1 MYCNLITNTL
11 LCTDYELFDMFWNEK
26 YNLRQKNPAIFFL
39 FEQIYKMIQKHW
51 NCLNR
56 TTRSAWLFL
65 MKFQILLPPCSTR
78 MSKVA
83 KYPDSGFKHLKLL
96 WSFRSTQF
104 FLHQIANHNIDDFEP
119 AFKKSKKEKLFF
131 KIQIIVCM
139 FSILWIQYVFLKRL
153 IIKLPCICSVPER

>member
-1 MYCNLITNTL
+1 MSCLICFEMKNTIYGKK
-11 LCTDYELFDMFWNEK
+11 TQLF
-26 YNLRQKNPAIFFL
+26 FFL

-104 FLHQIANHNIDDFEP
+104 FFCTKSRIITLMISNLLLKNQKRKNYFSK
-119 AFKKSKKEKLFF
+119 FKLLC
-131 KIQIIVCM
+131 VC
-139 FSILWIQYVFLKRL
+139 FQYSGFNMSFWKG
-153 IIKLPCICSVPER
+153 

>member
-1 MYCNLITNTL
+1 MSCLICFEMKNTIYGKK
-11 LCTDYELFDMFWNEK
+11 TQLF
-26 YNLRQKNPAIFFL
+26 FF
-39 FEQIYKMIQKHW
+39 YSNK
-51 NCLNR
+51 
-56 TTRSAWLFL
+56 
-65 MKFQILLPPCSTR
+65 STR
-78 MSKVA
+78 WYRNTEIVSIERLEARDYFWWSSRSYCRLAPLECPKL
-83 KYPDSGFKHLKLL
+83 PSIRILDSNIWNFYEA
-96 WSFRSTQF
+96 FVPRSF